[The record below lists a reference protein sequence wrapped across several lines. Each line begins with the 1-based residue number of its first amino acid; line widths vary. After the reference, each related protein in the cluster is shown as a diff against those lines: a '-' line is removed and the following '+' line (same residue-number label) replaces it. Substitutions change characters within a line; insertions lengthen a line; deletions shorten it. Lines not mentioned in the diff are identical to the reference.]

1 MLESIYT
8 IFISQL
14 ISFNNLGANFL
25 SEYFQNI
32 IYTVKSVLSGMSL
45 TWDHFINKKKY
56 VSTLQ
61 YPNEKWPQ
69 PDRNIGFEHSEY
81 NDIRS
86 RLHVDIDD
94 CIGCLQC
101 EKACP
106 VDCIKID
113 TIKPTKDVEFD
124 CGKTSHDTQKKMIV
138 PRFTIDMS
146 ECMYCNLCVY
156 PCPEECI
163 YMVGGPNEPKHEID
177 YEFSK
182 YVKHDLVFE
191 FSNVTDQEIV
201 DIGAQ
206 SYLDKRNEIDLRIS
220 QGAEL
225 KGGIAEDDLSDE
237 KSDST
242 KSIKHIDPGFVVF
255 KAIEDKMSRGIAKK
269 AYTYGRRNSMDMA
282 AISKYVQDAIN
293 SYNKMTPEMESA
305 INAIIDFKYPNDLD
319 ELDSDVNPIEQN
331 VLEDSVLKIEKSSEG
346 LFDIKILNDITDKM
360 IRGSLKKIYMAGK
373 RSDKNNSDLIADFNI
388 YLNDNKLMNDDVK
401 SIIDSINISES
412 TSQESVS
419 SNENHSDADIVKQL
433 FDIKE
438 LNSIDDKIIRAT
450 SKKIYMACKR
460 SNKNSI
466 ETIDEILKTLRELNK
481 LNDDIESFLN
491 KLK

>member
-1 MLESIYT
+1 M
-8 IFISQL
+8 
-14 ISFNNLGANFL
+14 GVNFL

-45 TWDHFINKKKY
+45 TWEHFINKKKY

-69 PDRNIGFEHSEY
+69 PERNIGFENSEY
-81 NDIRS
+81 NEIRS

-101 EKACP
+101 ERACP

-113 TIKPTKDVEFD
+113 TIKPAKGTEFD

-206 SYLDKRNEIDLRIS
+206 SYLDKRNEAELKIS
-220 QGAEL
+220 QATEL
-225 KGGIAEDDLSDE
+225 KGGAKEDE
-237 KSDST
+237 KSDDTSNSKKST
-242 KSIKHIDPGFVVF
+242 KHIDPGFVVF
-255 KAIEDKMSRGIAKK
+255 KLVQDKMSRGIAKK
-269 AYTYGRRNSMDMA
+269 AYTYGRRNDMDMA
-282 AISKYVQDAIN
+282 AIAKYVEDAIN
-293 SYNKMTPEMESA
+293 SYNKMTPDMENA
-305 INAIIDFKYPNDLD
+305 IKAIIDFEYPD
-319 ELDSDVNPIEQN
+319 ESMDD
-331 VLEDSVLKIEKSSEG
+331 SSETDINKDSEQKVEVPSSNSSSGG
-346 LFDIKILNDITDKM
+346 LFDIKVLNDISDKM
-360 IRGSLKKIYMAGK
+360 LRGSLKKVYMAGK
-373 RSDKNNSDLIADFNI
+373 RANKSTPEVVIDFNN
-388 YLNDNKLMNDDVK
+388 YLNDNNIDNDEVK
-401 SIIDSINISES
+401 SVLDSLNVIQENNNENVLENQSS
-412 TSQESVS
+412 SNESVS
-419 SNENHSDADIVKQL
+419 TDL
-433 FDIKE
+433 FNIKE
-438 LNSIDDKIIRAT
+438 LNLIDDKIVRAT
-450 SKKIYMACKR
+450 SKKVYMGCKR
-460 SNKNSI
+460 ANKNSNDTI
-466 ETIDEILKTLRELNK
+466 EEILKTLEESDK
-481 LNDDIESFLN
+481 LNDETRLFLE

>member
-1 MLESIYT
+1 M
-8 IFISQL
+8 
-14 ISFNNLGANFL
+14 GVNFL

-45 TWDHFINKKKY
+45 TWEHFINKKKY

-69 PDRNIGFEHSEY
+69 PERNIGFENSEY
-81 NDIRS
+81 NEIRS

-101 EKACP
+101 ERACP

-113 TIKPTKDVEFD
+113 TIKPAKGTEFD

-206 SYLDKRNEIDLRIS
+206 SYLDKRNEAELKIS
-220 QGAEL
+220 QATEL
-225 KGGIAEDDLSDE
+225 KGGAKEDE
-237 KSDST
+237 KSDDTSNSKKST
-242 KSIKHIDPGFVVF
+242 KHIDPGFVVF
-255 KAIEDKMSRGIAKK
+255 KLVQDKMSRGIAKK
-269 AYTYGRRNSMDMA
+269 AYTYGRRNDMDMA
-282 AISKYVQDAIN
+282 AIAKYVEDAIN
-293 SYNKMTPEMESA
+293 SYNKMTPDMENA
-305 INAIIDFKYPNDLD
+305 IKAIIDFEYPD
-319 ELDSDVNPIEQN
+319 ESMDE
-331 VLEDSVLKIEKSSEG
+331 SSETDINKDSEQKVEVPSSNSSSGG
-346 LFDIKILNDITDKM
+346 LFDIKVLNDISDKM
-360 IRGSLKKIYMAGK
+360 LRGSLKKVYMAGK
-373 RSDKNNSDLIADFNI
+373 RANKSTPEVVIDFNN
-388 YLNDNKLMNDDVK
+388 YLNDNNIDNDEVK
-401 SIIDSINISES
+401 SVLDSLNVIQENNNENVLENQSS
-412 TSQESVS
+412 SNESVS
-419 SNENHSDADIVKQL
+419 TDL
-433 FDIKE
+433 FNIKE
-438 LNSIDDKIIRAT
+438 LNLIDDKIVRAT
-450 SKKIYMACKR
+450 SKKVYMGCKR
-460 SNKNSI
+460 ANKNSNDTI
-466 ETIDEILKTLRELNK
+466 EEILKTLEESDK
-481 LNDDIESFLN
+481 LNDETRLFLE

>member
-1 MLESIYT
+1 M
-8 IFISQL
+8 
-14 ISFNNLGANFL
+14 GANLL

-45 TWDHFINKKKY
+45 TWEHFINKKKY

-81 NDIRS
+81 NEIRS

-101 EKACP
+101 ERACP

-113 TIKPTKDVEFD
+113 TIKPPKDSDYD

-163 YMVGGPNEPKHEID
+163 YMVGGPNEPKHDID

-191 FSNVTDQEIV
+191 FSNTTDQDII
-201 DIGAQ
+201 DIGGQ
-206 SYLDKRNEIDLRIS
+206 SYLDKRKEIENKIS
-220 QGAEL
+220 DGNNL
-225 KGGIAEDDLSDE
+225 KGLLEDDAAVNATE
-237 KSDST
+237 EGKKSS
-242 KSIKHIDPGFVVF
+242 KHVDPGFIVF
-255 KAIEDKMSRGIAKK
+255 KVVTDKMSRGIAKK
-269 AYTYGRRNSMDMA
+269 AYTYGRRNNMDMV

-293 SYNKMTPEMESA
+293 SYNKMTPDMEEA
-305 INAIIDFKYPNDLD
+305 IKAIVEFKYPEENEDTNTKNQQEASDEILNKEDAIQKDSND
-319 ELDSDVNPIEQN
+319 
-331 VLEDSVLKIEKSSEG
+331 K
-346 LFDIKILNDITDKM
+346 LFDIKILNDIPDKM
-360 IRGSLKKIYMAGK
+360 VRGSVKKIYMAGK
-373 RSDKNNSDLIADFNI
+373 RTNKTSADVKDDI
-388 YLNDNKLMNDDVK
+388 IQYLNDNNQMNDDVASLLSNIK
-401 SIIDSINISES
+401 IAPISIEKTNDKETS
-412 TSQESVS
+412 TSSAPLS
-419 SNENHSDADIVKQL
+419 SNEL
-433 FDIKE
+433 FDIKA
-438 LNSIDDKIIRAT
+438 LNDIDDKVARGTA
-450 SKKIYMACKR
+450 KKIYMAGKR
-460 SNKNSI
+460 AGKSNVSI
-466 ETIDEILKTLRELNK
+466 LEDIKKTLEDNNK
-481 LNDDIESFLN
+481 MNNDINNLLKDI
-491 KLK
+491 K